1 MRDLVLLGAA
11 ACCLLTCNRIFVV
24 SYLQGGRWEVEGGR
38 WEMGGAVEGPEEELR
53 VSTG

>member
-1 MRDLVLLGAA
+1 MADPGVRTPYRQKKCKGISFPQVEWAG
-11 ACCLLTCNRIFVV
+11 V
-24 SYLQGGRWEVEGGR
+24 RWEVEGGR